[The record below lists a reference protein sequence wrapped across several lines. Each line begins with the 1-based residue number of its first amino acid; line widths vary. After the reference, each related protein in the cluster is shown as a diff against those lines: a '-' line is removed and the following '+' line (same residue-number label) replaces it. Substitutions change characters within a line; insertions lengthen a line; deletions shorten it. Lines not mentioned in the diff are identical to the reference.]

1 MIVKMIQVLGKRM
14 ETMQEMFTRD
24 LEELKSKKKKKK
36 KKQRWTISSRITE
49 VEKWISDLEDRMVE
63 MVQNRI

>member
-36 KKQRWTISSRITE
+36 K
-49 VEKWISDLEDRMVE
+49 E
-63 MVQNRI
+63 MNNQ

>member
-36 KKQRWTISSRITE
+36 QTWTYSSRITE
-49 VEKWISDLEDRMVE
+49 VEKWISDLEDRRVE
-63 MVQNRI
+63 MGQNRI